1 MSEPIRTE
9 DGKIRFELSIP
20 ADAYV
25 NALNSAYRR
34 LASRYQIPG
43 FRKGK
48 APRKSIEAAYGKDV
62 FWDNEIDAL
71 IQHAY
76 SEALQENNLIPELQP
91 EIVIISASEQD
102 GVVFTAEFVTH
113 PEVKL
118 GQYKGIEVPRV
129 EYTVT
134 DENVDSEIKR
144 RLEAAARTVSVED
157 RPLQE
162 GDTATIDFA
171 GFLGDE
177 QFEGG
182 TAEGY
187 ELKIGSH
194 SFIPGFE
201 EQMVGMQKG
210 EQRDLN
216 VTFPEDYQAEN
227 LAGKAVVFKVT
238 VHEISF
244 EEIPELDDDFVQDTS
259 EFNTVAEFEANIRE
273 ELEKRAKENSKF
285 AYENAAVQKAVDNA
299 KVEIHKDIVE
309 EEVDMQIKRF
319 EQQLSMYG
327 TSLKDY
333 IDYAGITMEDIRNDY
348 RKGAEANLKA
358 QYVIGAIVDEEKIE
372 PTEANYI
379 EAVRRS
385 NPGPD
390 WDDEKVKAE
399 LEKNRS
405 RYVSSAIFEAVVEL
419 IVSNSVAV
427 EPKHDEHDEHCD
439 CGCEH
444 DENK

>member
-1 MSEPIRTE
+1 MSELTHPE
-9 DGKIRFELSIP
+9 NGKVRFELHISGE
-20 ADAYV
+20 DYV
-25 NALNSAYRR
+25 RALESAYRR
-34 LASRYQIPG
+34 LAARYQIPG

-48 APRKSIEAAYGKDV
+48 APRKVIEKSYGENV
-62 FWDNEIDAL
+62 FWDNEFDAL
-71 IQHAY
+71 VQHAY
-76 SEALQENNLIPELQP
+76 SDALAEHNIIPELQP
-91 EIVIISASEQD
+91 EIHFTAVSEQD
-102 GVVFTAEFVTH
+102 GVDFTAEVVTR
-113 PEVKL
+113 PTVEL
-118 GQYKGIEVPRV
+118 GQYKGIEVERV

-134 DENVDSEIKR
+134 DEDVKKEINN
-144 RLEAAARTVSVED
+144 RLEAQARTVSVD
-157 RPLQE
+157 RPVQE
-162 GDTATIDFA
+162 GDSTVIDFA

-182 TAEGY
+182 TAENY
-187 ELKIGSH
+187 TLKIGSH
-194 SFIPGFE
+194 TFIPGFE
-201 EQMVGMQKG
+201 EQMVGMNKG
-210 EQRDLN
+210 EQRDIK
-216 VTFPEDYQAEN
+216 VTFPTDYQAEH
-227 LAGKAVVFKVT
+227 LAGKEAIFKVT
-238 VHEISF
+238 VHEINF
-244 EEIPELDDDFVQDTS
+244 EELPELDDDFVQDTS

-385 NPGPD
+385 NHGPD

-444 DENK
+444 GENK

>member
-1 MSEPIRTE
+1 MSELTHPE
-9 DGKIRFELSIP
+9 NGKVRFELHISGE
-20 ADAYV
+20 DYV
-25 NALNSAYRR
+25 RALESAYRR
-34 LASRYQIPG
+34 LAARYQIPG

-48 APRKSIEAAYGKDV
+48 APRKVIEKSYGENV
-62 FWDNEIDAL
+62 FWDNEFDAL
-71 IQHAY
+71 VQHAY
-76 SEALQENNLIPELQP
+76 SDALAEHNIIPELQP
-91 EIVIISASEQD
+91 EIHFTAVSEQD
-102 GVVFTAEFVTH
+102 GVDFTAEVVTR
-113 PEVKL
+113 PTVEL
-118 GQYKGIEVPRV
+118 GQYKGIEVERV

-134 DENVDSEIKR
+134 DEDVKKEINN
-144 RLEAAARTVSVED
+144 RLEAQARTVSVD
-157 RPLQE
+157 RPVQE
-162 GDTATIDFA
+162 GDSTVIDFA

-182 TAEGY
+182 TAENY
-187 ELKIGSH
+187 TLKIGSH
-194 SFIPGFE
+194 TFIPGFE
-201 EQMVGMQKG
+201 EQMVGMNKG
-210 EQRDLN
+210 EQRDIK
-216 VTFPEDYQAEN
+216 VTFPTDYQAEH
-227 LAGKAVVFKVT
+227 LAGKEAIFKVT

-385 NPGPD
+385 NHGPD

-444 DENK
+444 GENK

>member
-1 MSEPIRTE
+1 MSELTHPE
-9 DGKIRFELSIP
+9 NGKVRFELHISGE
-20 ADAYV
+20 DYV
-25 NALNSAYRR
+25 RALESAYRR
-34 LASRYQIPG
+34 LAARYQIPG

-48 APRKSIEAAYGKDV
+48 APRKVIEKSYGENV
-62 FWDNEIDAL
+62 FWDNEFDAL
-71 IQHAY
+71 VQHAY
-76 SEALQENNLIPELQP
+76 SDALAEHNIIPELQP
-91 EIVIISASEQD
+91 EIHFTAISEQD
-102 GVVFTAEFVTH
+102 GVDFTAEVVTR
-113 PEVKL
+113 PTVEL
-118 GQYKGIEVPRV
+118 GQYKGIEVERV

-134 DENVDSEIKR
+134 DEDVKKEINN
-144 RLEAAARTVSVED
+144 RLEAQARTVSVD
-157 RPLQE
+157 RPVQE
-162 GDTATIDFA
+162 GDSTVIDFA

-182 TAEGY
+182 TAENY
-187 ELKIGSH
+187 TLKIGSH
-194 SFIPGFE
+194 TFIPGFE
-201 EQMVGMQKG
+201 EQMVGMNKG
-210 EQRDLN
+210 EQRDIK
-216 VTFPEDYQAEN
+216 VTFPTDYQAEH
-227 LAGKAVVFKVT
+227 LAGKEAIFKVT
-238 VHEISF
+238 VHEINF

-299 KVEIHKDIVE
+299 KVEIHKDIIE

-348 RKGAEANLKA
+348 RKSAEANLKA

-372 PTEANYI
+372 STEANYI

-385 NPGPD
+385 NHGPD

-444 DENK
+444 GENK

>member
-1 MSEPIRTE
+1 MSELTHPE
-9 DGKIRFELSIP
+9 NGKVRFELHISGE
-20 ADAYV
+20 DYV
-25 NALNSAYRR
+25 RALESAYRR
-34 LASRYQIPG
+34 LAAHYQIPG

-48 APRKSIEAAYGKDV
+48 APRKVIEKSYGENV
-62 FWDNEIDAL
+62 FWDNEFDAL
-71 IQHAY
+71 VQHAY
-76 SEALQENNLIPELQP
+76 SDALAEHNIIPELQP
-91 EIVIISASEQD
+91 EIHFTAISEQD
-102 GVVFTAEFVTH
+102 GVDFTAEVVTR
-113 PEVKL
+113 PTVEL
-118 GQYKGIEVPRV
+118 GQYKGIEVERV

-134 DENVDSEIKR
+134 GEDVKKEINN
-144 RLEAAARTVSVED
+144 RLEAQARTVSVD
-157 RPLQE
+157 RPVQE
-162 GDTATIDFA
+162 GDSTVIDFA

-182 TAEGY
+182 TAENY
-187 ELKIGSH
+187 TLKIGSH
-194 SFIPGFE
+194 TFIPGFE
-201 EQMVGMQKG
+201 EQMVGMNKG
-210 EQRDLN
+210 EQRDIK
-216 VTFPEDYQAEN
+216 VTFPTDYQAEH
-227 LAGKAVVFKVT
+227 LAGKEAIFKVT
-238 VHEISF
+238 VHEINF

-372 PTEANYI
+372 PTETNYI

-444 DENK
+444 GENK

>member
-1 MSEPIRTE
+1 MSELTHPE
-9 DGKIRFELSIP
+9 NGKVRFELHISGE
-20 ADAYV
+20 DYV
-25 NALNSAYRR
+25 RALESAYRR
-34 LASRYQIPG
+34 LAARYQIPG

-48 APRKSIEAAYGKDV
+48 APRKVIEKSYGENV
-62 FWDNEIDAL
+62 FWDNEFDAL
-71 IQHAY
+71 VQHAY
-76 SEALQENNLIPELQP
+76 SDALAEHNIIPELQP
-91 EIVIISASEQD
+91 EIHFTAISEQD
-102 GVVFTAEFVTH
+102 GVDFTAEVVTR
-113 PEVKL
+113 PTVEL
-118 GQYKGIEVPRV
+118 GQYKGIEVERV

-134 DENVDSEIKR
+134 DEDVKKEINN
-144 RLEAAARTVSVED
+144 RLEAQARTVSVD
-157 RPLQE
+157 RPVQE
-162 GDTATIDFA
+162 GDSTVIDFA

-182 TAEGY
+182 TAENY
-187 ELKIGSH
+187 TLKIGSH
-194 SFIPGFE
+194 TFIPGFE
-201 EQMVGMQKG
+201 EQMVGMNKG
-210 EQRDLN
+210 EQRDIK
-216 VTFPEDYQAEN
+216 VTFPTDYQAEH
-227 LAGKAVVFKVT
+227 LAGKEAIFKVT

-385 NPGPD
+385 NHGPD

-444 DENK
+444 GENK

>member
-1 MSEPIRTE
+1 MSELTHPE
-9 DGKIRFELSIP
+9 NGKVRFELHISGE
-20 ADAYV
+20 DYV
-25 NALNSAYRR
+25 RALESAYRR
-34 LASRYQIPG
+34 LAARYQIPG

-48 APRKSIEAAYGKDV
+48 APRKVIEKSYGENV
-62 FWDNEIDAL
+62 FWDNEFDAL
-71 IQHAY
+71 VQHAY
-76 SEALQENNLIPELQP
+76 SDALAEHNIIPELQP
-91 EIVIISASEQD
+91 EIHFTAISEQD
-102 GVVFTAEFVTH
+102 GVDFTAEVVTR
-113 PEVKL
+113 PTVEL
-118 GQYKGIEVPRV
+118 GQYKGIEVERV

-134 DENVDSEIKR
+134 DEDVKKEINN
-144 RLEAAARTVSVED
+144 RLEAQARTVSVD
-157 RPLQE
+157 RPVQE
-162 GDTATIDFA
+162 GDSTVIDFA

-182 TAEGY
+182 TAENY
-187 ELKIGSH
+187 TLKIGSH
-194 SFIPGFE
+194 TFIPGFE
-201 EQMVGMQKG
+201 EQMVGMNKG
-210 EQRDLN
+210 EQRDIK
-216 VTFPEDYQAEN
+216 VTFPADYQAEH
-227 LAGKAVVFKVT
+227 LAGKEAIFKVT

-299 KVEIHKDIVE
+299 KVEIHKDIIE

>member
-1 MSEPIRTE
+1 MSELTHPE
-9 DGKIRFELSIP
+9 NGKVRFELHISGE
-20 ADAYV
+20 DYV
-25 NALNSAYRR
+25 RALESAYRR
-34 LASRYQIPG
+34 LAARYQIPG

-48 APRKSIEAAYGKDV
+48 APRKVIEKSYGENV
-62 FWDNEIDAL
+62 FWDNEFDAL
-71 IQHAY
+71 VQHAY
-76 SEALQENNLIPELQP
+76 SDALAEHNIIPELQP
-91 EIVIISASEQD
+91 EIHFTAVSEQD
-102 GVVFTAEFVTH
+102 GVDFTAEVVTR
-113 PEVKL
+113 PTVEL
-118 GQYKGIEVPRV
+118 GQYKGIEVERV

-134 DENVDSEIKR
+134 DEDVKKEINN
-144 RLEAAARTVSVED
+144 RLEAQARTVSVD
-157 RPLQE
+157 RPVQE
-162 GDTATIDFA
+162 GDSTVIDFA

-182 TAEGY
+182 TAENY
-187 ELKIGSH
+187 TLKIGSH
-194 SFIPGFE
+194 TFIPGFE
-201 EQMVGMQKG
+201 EQMVGMNKG
-210 EQRDLN
+210 EQRDIK
-216 VTFPEDYQAEN
+216 VTFPTDYQAEH
-227 LAGKAVVFKVT
+227 LAGKEVIFKVT

-299 KVEIHKDIVE
+299 KVEIHKDIIE

-444 DENK
+444 GENK

>member
-1 MSEPIRTE
+1 MSELTHPENGKVRFGLHISGE
-9 DGKIRFELSIP
+9 D
-20 ADAYV
+20 YV
-25 NALNSAYRR
+25 RALESAYRR
-34 LASRYQIPG
+34 LAARYQIPG

-48 APRKSIEAAYGKDV
+48 APRKVIEKSYGENV
-62 FWDNEIDAL
+62 FWDNEFDAL
-71 IQHAY
+71 VQHAY
-76 SEALQENNLIPELQP
+76 SDALAEHNIIPELQP
-91 EIVIISASEQD
+91 ETHFTAVSEQD
-102 GVVFTAEFVTH
+102 GVDFTAEVVTR
-113 PEVKL
+113 PTVEL
-118 GQYKGIEVPRV
+118 GQYKGIEVERV

-134 DENVDSEIKR
+134 DEDVKKEINN
-144 RLEAAARTVSVED
+144 RLEAQARTVSVD
-157 RPLQE
+157 RPVQE
-162 GDTATIDFA
+162 GDSTVIDFA

-182 TAEGY
+182 TAENY
-187 ELKIGSH
+187 TLKIGSH
-194 SFIPGFE
+194 TFIPGFE
-201 EQMVGMQKG
+201 EQMVGMNKG
-210 EQRDLN
+210 EQRDIK
-216 VTFPEDYQAEN
+216 VTFPADYQAEH
-227 LAGKAVVFKVT
+227 LAGKEAIFKVT
-238 VHEISF
+238 VHEINF

>member
-1 MSEPIRTE
+1 MSELTHPE
-9 DGKIRFELSIP
+9 NGKVRFELHISGE
-20 ADAYV
+20 DYV
-25 NALNSAYRR
+25 RALESAYRR
-34 LASRYQIPG
+34 LAAHYQIPG

-48 APRKSIEAAYGKDV
+48 APRKVIEKSYGENV
-62 FWDNEIDAL
+62 FWDNEFDAL
-71 IQHAY
+71 VQHAY
-76 SEALQENNLIPELQP
+76 SDALAEHNIIPELQP
-91 EIVIISASEQD
+91 EIHFTAISEQD
-102 GVVFTAEFVTH
+102 GVDFTAEVVTR
-113 PEVKL
+113 PTVEL
-118 GQYKGIEVPRV
+118 GQYKGIEVERV

-134 DENVDSEIKR
+134 DEDVKKEINN
-144 RLEAAARTVSVED
+144 RLEAQARTVSVD
-157 RPLQE
+157 RPVQE
-162 GDTATIDFA
+162 GDSTVIDFA

-182 TAEGY
+182 TAENY
-187 ELKIGSH
+187 TLKIGSH
-194 SFIPGFE
+194 TFIPGFE
-201 EQMVGMQKG
+201 EQMVGMNKG
-210 EQRDLN
+210 EQRDIK
-216 VTFPEDYQAEN
+216 VTFPTDYQAEH
-227 LAGKAVVFKVT
+227 LAGKEVIFKVT
-238 VHEISF
+238 VHEINF

-419 IVSNSVAV
+419 IVSNSIAV

>member
-1 MSEPIRTE
+1 MSELTHPE
-9 DGKIRFELSIP
+9 NGKVRFELHISGE
-20 ADAYV
+20 DYV
-25 NALNSAYRR
+25 RALESAYRR
-34 LASRYQIPG
+34 LAARYQIPG

-48 APRKSIEAAYGKDV
+48 APRKVIEKSYGENV
-62 FWDNEIDAL
+62 FWDNEFDAL
-71 IQHAY
+71 VQHAY
-76 SEALQENNLIPELQP
+76 SDALAEHNIIPELQP
-91 EIVIISASEQD
+91 EIHFTAISEQD
-102 GVVFTAEFVTH
+102 GVDFTAEVVTR
-113 PEVKL
+113 PTVEL
-118 GQYKGIEVPRV
+118 GQYKGIEVERV

-134 DENVDSEIKR
+134 DEDVKKEINN
-144 RLEAAARTVSVED
+144 RLEAQARTVSVD
-157 RPLQE
+157 RPVQD
-162 GDTATIDFA
+162 GDSTVIDFA

-182 TAEGY
+182 TAENY
-187 ELKIGSH
+187 TLKIGSH
-194 SFIPGFE
+194 TFIPGFE
-201 EQMVGMQKG
+201 EQMVGVNKG
-210 EQRDLN
+210 EQRDIK
-216 VTFPEDYQAEN
+216 VTFPTDYQAEH
-227 LAGKAVVFKVT
+227 LAGKEAIFKVT
-238 VHEISF
+238 VHEINF

>member
-1 MSEPIRTE
+1 MSELTHPE
-9 DGKIRFELSIP
+9 NGKVRFELHISGE
-20 ADAYV
+20 DYV
-25 NALNSAYRR
+25 RALESAYRR
-34 LASRYQIPG
+34 LAARYQIPG

-48 APRKSIEAAYGKDV
+48 APRKVIEKSYGENV
-62 FWDNEIDAL
+62 FWDNEFDAL
-71 IQHAY
+71 VQHAY
-76 SEALQENNLIPELQP
+76 SDALAEHNIIPELQP
-91 EIVIISASEQD
+91 EIHFTAVSEQD
-102 GVVFTAEFVTH
+102 GVDFTAEVVTR
-113 PEVKL
+113 PTVEL
-118 GQYKGIEVPRV
+118 GQYKGIEVERV

-134 DENVDSEIKR
+134 GEDVKKEINN
-144 RLEAAARTVSVED
+144 RLEAQARTVSVD
-157 RPLQE
+157 RPVQE
-162 GDTATIDFA
+162 GDSTVIDFA

-182 TAEGY
+182 TAENY
-187 ELKIGSH
+187 TLKIGSH
-194 SFIPGFE
+194 TFIPGFE
-201 EQMVGMQKG
+201 EQMVGMNKG
-210 EQRDLN
+210 EQRDIK
-216 VTFPEDYQAEN
+216 VTFPTDYQAEH
-227 LAGKAVVFKVT
+227 LAGKEVIFKVT
-238 VHEISF
+238 VHEINF

>member
-1 MSEPIRTE
+1 MSELTHPE
-9 DGKIRFELSIP
+9 NGKVRFELHISGE
-20 ADAYV
+20 DYV
-25 NALNSAYRR
+25 RALESAYRR
-34 LASRYQIPG
+34 LAARYQIPG

-48 APRKSIEAAYGKDV
+48 APRKVIEKSYGENV
-62 FWDNEIDAL
+62 FWDNEFDAL
-71 IQHAY
+71 VQHAY
-76 SEALQENNLIPELQP
+76 SDALAEHNIIPELQP
-91 EIVIISASEQD
+91 EIHFTAVSEQD
-102 GVVFTAEFVTH
+102 GVDFTAEVVTR
-113 PEVKL
+113 PTVEL
-118 GQYKGIEVPRV
+118 GQYKGIEVERV

-134 DENVDSEIKR
+134 DEDVKKEINN
-144 RLEAAARTVSVED
+144 RLEAQARTVSVD
-157 RPLQE
+157 RPVQE
-162 GDTATIDFA
+162 GDSTVIDFA

-182 TAEGY
+182 TAENY
-187 ELKIGSH
+187 TLKIGSH
-194 SFIPGFE
+194 TFIPGFE
-201 EQMVGMQKG
+201 EQMVGMNKG
-210 EQRDLN
+210 EQRDIK
-216 VTFPEDYQAEN
+216 VTFPADYQAEH
-227 LAGKAVVFKVT
+227 LAGKEAIFKVT
-238 VHEISF
+238 VHEINF

-299 KVEIHKDIVE
+299 KVEIHKDIIE

-385 NPGPD
+385 NHGPD

-444 DENK
+444 GENK